1 MNGEAE
7 VVIGSARSGLGFFQV
22 LAMLVGLW
30 IRVANIALKSIP

>member
-7 VVIGSARSGLGFFQV
+7 VVIGLTLSDFGFFQV
-22 LAMLVGLW
+22 LAMPIGLR